1 MGESEIPLGQPI
13 VAETASVV
21 RRGVR
26 VLDRVDLAI
35 APHSCTFILGP
46 NGSGKSTLLR
56 LLHGLIRADEGD
68 VTWAGA
74 TTRPRRQAM
83 VFQRPVLLRRTAAA
97 NVRHALALAGIR
109 GDEAAS
115 R

>member
-1 MGESEIPLGQPI
+1 MGEAEIPLGQPI
-13 VAETASVV
+13 VAKTASVV

-35 APHSCTFILGP
+35 APHACTFILGS

-74 TTRPRRQAM
+74 TT
-83 VFQRPVLLRRTAAA
+83 
-97 NVRHALALAGIR
+97 
-109 GDEAAS
+109 
-115 R
+115 